1 MIEWRE
7 RYTDRILKGNRSKSE
22 NREAIERVSKRK
34 KKGEQRY
41 ERDRENAKE
50 GAQTSG
56 YREKETDR
64 QNLKGDREKL

>member
-1 MIEWRE
+1 M
-7 RYTDRILKGNRSKSE
+7 
-22 NREAIERVSKRK
+22 SKRK